1 MKTLGEFLK
10 SRRERLQPEQAGIN
24 FSYGRRRT
32 PGLRREEAALLAGVS
47 VTYYTWLEQGRDVA
61 VSREVIES
69 IAKAL
74 QLTEDERLHLI
85 QLSSPHSSGPSV
97 SMDAQINSEWQIII
111 NQLTYPAFITND
123 RSEVLA
129 WNQAANEI
137 IADFAALPAQERVL
151 IRLLFVD
158 PELRRRLIN
167 WVEFARYSVGV
178 YRTYYDNYAAD
189 PWYRET
195 VEQLIMDSAEFAAMW
210 ERHDIQLKRVSRVL
224 YQVPGAGER
233 MYDINSFDSLNGNM
247 NLHCC
252 VYIPVESEE
261 A

>member
-1 MKTLGEFLK
+1 M
-10 SRRERLQPEQAGIN
+10 
-24 FSYGRRRT
+24 
-32 PGLRREEAALLAGVS
+32 
-47 VTYYTWLEQGRDVA
+47 TYYTWLEQGRDVA
-61 VSREVIES
+61 VSREIIES

-167 WVEFARYSVGV
+167 WEEFARYSVGV

-195 VEQLIMDSAEFAAMW
+195 IEQLIMDSAEFAAMW
-210 ERHDIQLKRVSRVL
+210 ELHDIQLKRVSRVL
-224 YQVPGAGER
+224 YHIPGAGER

-252 VYIPVESEE
+252 VYIPVASEE
-261 A
+261 AEAKRI